1 MLKRAPCSHAA
12 GPASPKG
19 KPRHGHGQH
28 GLWRGSRPHGS
39 LDFGAAGAT
48 LLGGG
53 VVRGTVPIRS
63 HCRPNS
69 DTDICEIKG
78 RGGPFLAPPVSQPRL
93 AQDWRGF
100 FVKGTFTPA
109 ASFFANAVMAR
120 LIALV
125 IVATALAACAGHVAD
140 YIPTWAGG
148 PPQDLPPRPGTPEYD
163 AYRQKMDDEV
173 TRDKSKDPPKP
184 KTDPGIAGLP
194 K

>member
-1 MLKRAPCSHAA
+1 MLNAETRALFPTR
-12 GPASPKG
+12 PAQLAPT
-19 KPRHGHGQH
+19 
-28 GLWRGSRPHGS
+28 
-39 LDFGAAGAT
+39 GAT
-48 LLGGG
+48 LLGGD
-53 VVRGTVPIRS
+53 VFRGTVPIRS

-148 PPQDLPPRPGTPEYD
+148 PPKDLPPRPGTPEYD

>member
-1 MLKRAPCSHAA
+1 
-12 GPASPKG
+12 
-19 KPRHGHGQH
+19 
-28 GLWRGSRPHGS
+28 
-39 LDFGAAGAT
+39 
-48 LLGGG
+48 
-53 VVRGTVPIRS
+53 
-63 HCRPNS
+63 
-69 DTDICEIKG
+69 
-78 RGGPFLAPPVSQPRL
+78 L

-100 FVKGTFTPA
+100 FVKCAFTPA

-148 PPQDLPPRPGTPEYD
+148 PPKDLPPRPGTPEYD

-184 KTDPGIAGLP
+184 KTDPGITGLP